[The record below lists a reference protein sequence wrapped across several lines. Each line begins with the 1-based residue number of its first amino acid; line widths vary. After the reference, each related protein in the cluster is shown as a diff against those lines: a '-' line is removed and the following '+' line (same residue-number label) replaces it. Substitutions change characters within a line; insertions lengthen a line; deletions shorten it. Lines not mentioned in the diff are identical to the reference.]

1 MPPDMAID
9 VIERDQGACAVCGL
23 HIDGKGHIHHRKPRG
38 MGGSGEVNVLSVCI
52 YLHPSCHMI
61 HVERQRQR
69 AFENGW
75 LLQRWQDSETTPLM
89 YRLNG
94 WVLLKNDGS
103 IVPLDKEET

>member
-38 MGGSGEVNVLSVCI
+38 MGGSGEVNVLSNLI
-52 YLHPSCHMI
+52 YLHPSCHLK
-61 HVERQRQR
+61 HVESQRQR

-75 LLQRWQDSETTPLM
+75 ILQRWQDSQEQPLM
-89 YRLNG
+89 YRLDR
-94 WVLLKNDGS
+94 WVILTDDGH
-103 IVPLDKEET
+103 IVEIGDNTQ